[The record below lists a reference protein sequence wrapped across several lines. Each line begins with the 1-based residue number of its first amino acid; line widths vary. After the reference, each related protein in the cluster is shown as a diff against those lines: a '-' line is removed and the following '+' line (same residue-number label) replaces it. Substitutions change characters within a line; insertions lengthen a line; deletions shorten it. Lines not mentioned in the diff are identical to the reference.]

1 MNVRSSA
8 LVTVIGAIFIG
19 LPSGATAQG
28 YQPPAGPT
36 ITPYLDYFNAPISP
50 LLENYHTYVRPRADL
65 RSRLRGL
72 DTAMTTQQRRL
83 DQLSG
88 DFQQLNSSPAA
99 PTGTG
104 STFMNYSH
112 YFSGVQQQAYTPQRN
127 AYRGGTAGVA
137 VGGPGRGAGVARGL
151 GTGAGGGFRGY

>member
-1 MNVRSSA
+1 MNARTCAVLVVVLAA
-8 LVTVIGAIFIG
+8 LST
-19 LPSGATAQG
+19 LATPAAAQF
-28 YQPPAGPT
+28 YRPPAGPT

-65 RSRLRGL
+65 RNRLRGL
-72 DTAMTTQQRRL
+72 DTAMTQQQRQL

-88 DFQQLNSSPAA
+88 DFQQLSSSRAA

-112 YFSGVQQQAYTPQRN
+112 YYSGIQQQAYTPQRN
-127 AYRGGTAGVA
+127 AYRAGTAG
-137 VGGPGRGAGVARGL
+137 GG
-151 GTGAGGGFRGY
+151 GGGFRGN